1 MKIDVNAQVYISAIT
16 LADKVSYM
24 THMQDREI
32 YEKTIGIPYPY
43 GENEATWWIAAVAE
57 ETKRFGLPLQYAIR
71 KEDGELIG
79 GIGFMDLKSV
89 TDHAAELGFWLAKE
103 YRNKGI
109 MTNCI
114 RAFTHWAFNNPN
126 LNLVRIQCRIFAHNE
141 VAVRIVEKCQ
151 FAPEGYMRKRFKKD
165 DKYIDAKIF
174 ALVR

>member
-1 MKIDVNAQVYISAIT
+1 MKIDVNDQIYISPIT
-16 LADKVSYM
+16 PEDKASYI

-32 YEKTIGIPYPY
+32 YEKTIGIPFPY
-43 GENEATWWIAAVAE
+43 GDNEANWWIAAVAE
-57 ETKRFGLPLQYAIR
+57 EAKRFGLPLQYAIR

-79 GIGFMDLKSV
+79 GIGFMDMKSIF
-89 TDHAAELGFWLAKE
+89 DHAAELGFWLAKE
-103 YRNKGI
+103 YRNRGI
-109 MTNCI
+109 MTNCVKAI
-114 RAFTHWAFNNPN
+114 TNWAFNHPK

-165 DKYIDAKIF
+165 DQYIDAKIF